1 MVSGASQPGEL
12 YLCSWSLRGRGHWV
26 CIMPQK
32 YNSNGYNLRQ
42 KQQNGDRQGC
52 LGNKLLSSLC
62 WAQLGEF
69 PQDQWTHGMGKG
81 GPLEEQH
88 PGRMPGAGRG
98 GDVTQESGGPRHV
111 QGREAAPAP
120 REQEAEAQT

>member
-1 MVSGASQPGEL
+1 MSCPRNIIAMVTICARSNRTETARAVLGTSCFPSSAGLRWASFPKTSGPTGWE
-12 YLCSWSLRGRGHWV
+12 R
-26 CIMPQK
+26 
-32 YNSNGYNLRQ
+32 
-42 KQQNGDRQGC
+42 
-52 LGNKLLSSLC
+52 
-62 WAQLGEF
+62 
-69 PQDQWTHGMGKG
+69 G

-98 GDVTQESGGPRHV
+98 DDVTQESGGPRHV